1 MIDKI
6 KIWFM
11 PTGWRPKDVLENYPN
26 NKLKI
31 PGEQIKYN
39 TDNSSL
45 LILFCWAQLIFA
57 LVFMFHLFLVLHQY
71 EPFLNYLYAIF
82 IFLNIFSYT
91 SLLDNSKLSLYAEM
105 LKFLLGLGILQLQ
118 SFIWFNIGGVP
129 VLLFLIISLLFTIF
143 LYLNNQKTVKLT
155 LVNK

>member
-1 MIDKI
+1 
-6 KIWFM
+6 
-11 PTGWRPKDVLENYPN
+11 
-26 NKLKI
+26 
-31 PGEQIKYN
+31 
-39 TDNSSL
+39 
-45 LILFCWAQLIFA
+45 
-57 LVFMFHLFLVLHQY
+57 MFHLFLVLHQY
-71 EPFLNYLYAIF
+71 EAFLNYLYAIF

-105 LKFLLGLGILQLQ
+105 LKFLLGVGILQLQ
-118 SFIWFNIGGVP
+118 SFTWFNIGGVP

>member
-1 MIDKI
+1 ME
-6 KIWFM
+6 
-11 PTGWRPKDVLENYPN
+11 TKDVLEDYPN

-57 LVFMFHLFLVLHQY
+57 LVFMFHLFLILHQY

-105 LKFLLGLGILQLQ
+105 LKFLLGVGILQLQ
-118 SFIWFNIGGVP
+118 SFTWFNIGGVP

>member
-1 MIDKI
+1 
-6 KIWFM
+6 M

-39 TDNSSL
+39 TDNSTLL
-45 LILFCWAQLIFA
+45 LIFCWVQLIFA

-105 LKFLLGLGILQLQ
+105 LKFLLGVGILQLQ
-118 SFIWFNIGGVP
+118 SFTWFNIGGVP
-129 VLLFLIISLLFTIF
+129 VILFLIISLLFTIF
-143 LYLNNQKTVKLT
+143 LYLNNHKTVKLT